1 MPPSVPPS
9 PPSPLTP
16 NVHDD
21 SPPTSGSKSPPSPS
35 SSVLQEVLSHIPSHA
50 SPRSPSPSDNS
61 FLTQLPND
69 ELPPQHTPMVD
80 LPGTRDATPM
90 KAPPPRPPPR
100 LSPNAYQ
107 ARSSASSSQHA
118 LPPFQNGPVNAKA
131 PPPFAYQIYASQI
144 ERRLGSHWAGYAF
157 LTFPQYSDGWQTWYT
172 DDYSMVFFYNVATG
186 TSRWTPPPLPDDTDG
201 STGGT

>member
-1 MPPSVPPS
+1 MQWLVNFLSRLLCTCGARSLPPSVPPS

-16 NVHDD
+16 SVHDD

-118 LPPFQNGPVNAKA
+118 LPPLQNSPVNAKA
-131 PPPFAYQIYASQI
+131 PPLSLTKFTHHKSN
-144 ERRLGSHWAGYAF
+144 AGWGRIG
-157 LTFPQYSDGWQTWYT
+157 Q
-172 DDYSMVFFYNVATG
+172 ATR
-186 TSRWTPPPLPDDTDG
+186 S
-201 STGGT
+201 

>member
-1 MPPSVPPS
+1 MHATPAMQWLVNFLSRLLCTCGARSLPPSVPPS

-90 KAPPPRPPPR
+90 KAPPPRH
-100 LSPNAYQ
+100 L
-107 ARSSASSSQHA
+107 H
-118 LPPFQNGPVNAKA
+118 
-131 PPPFAYQIYASQI
+131 
-144 ERRLGSHWAGYAF
+144 AF
-157 LTFPQYSDGWQTWYT
+157 LPTHIKHGQAHPHHNTRCRRSK
-172 DDYSMVFFYNVATG
+172 MVQ
-186 TSRWTPPPLPDDTDG
+186 
-201 STGGT
+201 